1 MDNLRS
7 INSIVETL
15 AKVENKALWANS
27 IKRTQP
33 VDEQAKVFFESYRIQ
48 LTKEEEMK
56 DKIER
61 LKQSLKEQERKT
73 MLLEMT
79 VADKKKYCEKLR
91 KELAN

>member
-1 MDNLRS
+1 M
-7 INSIVETL
+7 
-15 AKVENKALWANS
+15 
-27 IKRTQP
+27 
-33 VDEQAKVFFESYRIQ
+33 
-48 LTKEEEMK
+48 KE
-56 DKIER
+56 KIER